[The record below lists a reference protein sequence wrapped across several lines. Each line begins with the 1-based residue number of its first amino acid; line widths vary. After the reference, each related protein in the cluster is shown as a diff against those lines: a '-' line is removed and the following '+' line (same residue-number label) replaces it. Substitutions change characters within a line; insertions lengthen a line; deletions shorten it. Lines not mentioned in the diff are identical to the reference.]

1 MSSLLP
7 LFLMW
12 RAHRLAIGLPFVFRL
27 KRKPPATSSLHMAA
41 TVGSSSQLS
50 LLLLPLALS
59 PLISLSLLLADYCSL
74 MLYQVASSSEVCGF
88 AACGFAAGAGAA
100 RAVAASPPVPPVPS
114 PPPASGPRP
123 PSSRYFVC
131 EALAAKASSSCVLSC
146 SRRASH
152 CCVHNNINCPRMN
165 TTHLHVQRISHSRLQ
180 GFIRFELS
188 CGLRELVR
196 SWQGALPSYPR
207 PAPPPAGH
215 AMLAAERIL

>member
-12 RAHRLAIGLPFVFRL
+12 RAHRLAIGFAFVFRL

-74 MLYQVASSSEVCGF
+74 MLYQVASASE
-88 AACGFAAGAGAA
+88 AACSFAT
-100 RAVAASPPVPPVPS
+100 VPPVPPVPS

-123 PSSRYFVC
+123 PSSRYFEC
-131 EALAAKASSSCVLSC
+131 AALAAKASSSCVLSC

-152 CCVHNNINCPRMN
+152 CCVHNKINCPRMN

-215 AMLAAERIL
+215 AMLAEERIL